1 MCKELVILVLRICSV
16 MVYMFD
22 TDCVFVTIFVFLMN
36 LSHITH
42 IYEKNGNFFCIGYAD
57 IVHCYFSFAHEGWYC
72 LFVSNFL

>member
-42 IYEKNGNFFCIGYAD
+42 IYEKNGNFFCI
-57 IVHCYFSFAHEGWYC
+57 CRYC
-72 LFVSNFL
+72 ALLFQFCT